1 MTLAYALTKTGHPNC
16 RRPDKVIDARHMADK
31 ELKTW
36 EKSRDIGTE
45 LLQSVNEM
53 KAGKAARSQR
63 VTLSPVAEARLKTGM
78 SQAVFARIMGVSKR
92 TLQEWEQGR
101 RKPSGAAHTLLK
113 IASTRPEVLREL
125 QA

>member
-1 MTLAYALTKTGHPNC
+1 
-16 RRPDKVIDARHMADK
+16 MADK
-31 ELKTW
+31 ELKAW
-36 EKSRDIGTE
+36 EKSRDIGAE